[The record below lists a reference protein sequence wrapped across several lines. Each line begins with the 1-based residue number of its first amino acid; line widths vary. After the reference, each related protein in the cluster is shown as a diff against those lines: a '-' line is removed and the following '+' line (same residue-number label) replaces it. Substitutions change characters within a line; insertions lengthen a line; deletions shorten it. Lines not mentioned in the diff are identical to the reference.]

1 VIQQKVA
8 DDSKKDTPT
17 NCPGLEEEDSIE
29 AEAADMKRQFEIWGS
44 SRLNPK
50 K

>member
-1 VIQQKVA
+1 VA
-8 DDSKKDTPT
+8 DGSKQEMPT
-17 NCPGLEEEDSIE
+17 DCPAIEEDTIE
-29 AEAADMKRQFEIWGS
+29 AEAGDMKRQFEIWGS